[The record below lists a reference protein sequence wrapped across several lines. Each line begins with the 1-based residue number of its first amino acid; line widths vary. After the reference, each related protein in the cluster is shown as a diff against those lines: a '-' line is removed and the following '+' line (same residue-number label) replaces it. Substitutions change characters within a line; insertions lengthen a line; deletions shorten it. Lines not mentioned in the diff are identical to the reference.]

1 MFVKLI
7 KLIWMSVDLRKSV
20 LYEYLDK
27 TKYSDALQI
36 QRQTHESIKL
46 SKNGI
51 SGYLFLLE
59 HFPVITNGRF
69 GSDDNYLLPIDKIEE
84 LGVEVHNTD
93 RGGDLTYHGPGQLVA
108 YPIVNLRDFNLGAKA
123 YINSLEQVIINLLAD
138 YGIISDRREG
148 YPGVWTG
155 GQKIASIGVSVKNGI
170 TMHGSALNVSTDLD
184 SFSLIVP
191 CGISDVVVTSME
203 KALGAEVHMDDVVKS
218 FIKHFGRVFDA
229 DLNKEN
235 GPN

>member
-1 MFVKLI
+1 M
-7 KLIWMSVDLRKSV
+7 VDGLKKRV
-20 LYEYLDK
+20 LYEHLDK
-27 TKYSDALQI
+27 TRYSDALQI
-36 QRQTHESIKL
+36 QERAHESIKL
-46 SKNGI
+46 SRNGI

-69 GSDDNYLLPIDKIEE
+69 GSDDNYVLPVPKIEE

-93 RGGDLTYHGPGQLVA
+93 RGGDLTYHGPGQLVS
-108 YPIVNLRDFNLGAKA
+108 YPIINLREFNLGAKA
-123 YINSLEQVIINLLAD
+123 YINLLERVLINLLSE
-138 YGIISDRREG
+138 YGIDSSRRDG

-191 CGISDVVVTSME
+191 CGISDVVITSME
-203 KALGAEVHMDDVVKS
+203 KVLGSQVPMESAVKS
-218 FIKHFGRVFDA
+218 FIKHFSIVFNT
-229 DLNKEN
+229 DLNKKN